1 MSEFEDLDPLLFLM
15 LQDDEDGLSD
25 SERRRLVALRKT
37 LEQRYE
43 APHAYG
49 GNQGPEALDVV
60 VRRLDEVAVFR
71 DLFRARVERKGVHG
85 PHYRKMLMNQA
96 QMYN

>member
-1 MSEFEDLDPLLFLM
+1 
-15 LQDDEDGLSD
+15 
-25 SERRRLVALRKT
+25 
-37 LEQRYE
+37 
-43 APHAYG
+43 
-49 GNQGPEALDVV
+49 VV